1 MAHRQIFFGDGL
13 KYLLIL
19 VFSLLSVSCGGGGS
33 GGAAGSVSLSW
44 VAPDM
49 REDFSGLDTAEIGG
63 FRIYYGAV
71 EGVYTGRIDIADPT
85 ATEFT
90 ATNLPS
96 GNFFI
101 VMTALDSIGRES
113 EYSAPAIE
121 TSF

>member
-1 MAHRQIFFGDGL
+1 MAHRQIFFRDGL
-13 KYLLIL
+13 KYLLI
-19 VFSLLSVSCGGGGS
+19 VAFSLLTVSCGGGS
-33 GGAAGSVSLSW
+33 GGATGSVSLSW
-44 VAPDM
+44 LAPDM

-71 EGVYTGRIDIADPT
+71 EGVYTGQIDITDPT

-101 VMTALDSIGRES
+101 VMTALDSDGRES
-113 EYSAPAIE
+113 EYSAPVIE